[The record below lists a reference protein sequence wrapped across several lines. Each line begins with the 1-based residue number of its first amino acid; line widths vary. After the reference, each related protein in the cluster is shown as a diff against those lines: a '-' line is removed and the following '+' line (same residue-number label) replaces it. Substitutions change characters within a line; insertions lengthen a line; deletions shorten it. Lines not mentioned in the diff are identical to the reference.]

1 MSLTCHRM
9 ALKPL
14 ALDPGNQKGD
24 KHKVQ
29 SCHAV
34 QSPVSEKTQKGQ
46 SDIGH
51 AHYM

>member
-14 ALDPGNQKGD
+14 ALDSGNRGED

-29 SCHAV
+29 SCHVV
-34 QSPVSEKTQKGQ
+34 QSPISEQTRKEQ
-46 SDIGH
+46 SDI
-51 AHYM
+51 